1 MTSCSCCR
9 EACRSAPAL
18 VNSSCQES
26 QSAGYTISLNW
37 RDGEH
42 NGRIGFDP
50 EIGLSWL
57 DLTAGSVSDGLDA
70 PHDRQE
76 LTHRLAGEIP
86 AQEARRKTVTV
97 LARIWARAP
106 QEHRQLHTEALA
118 VLLGVPPVD
127 RPWLHWGMSLPAYP
141 FFHDVASTVGRLL
154 DLQGQFEA
162 SRVLR
167 RMREAWG
174 QRTTAERALHRLIGT
189 FAAWGVICATS
200 PNHHAYTIARPC
212 QTSNSALALW
222 FLECVLRTARGAQQ
236 GLSATYHDNP
246 QLPIGELVR
255 SPAAFPFRLSDHVTA
270 MRHSDRF
277 EITR

>member
-9 EACRSAPAL
+9 EACRSAHAL

-106 QEHRQLHTEALA
+106 L
-118 VLLGVPPVD
+118 
-127 RPWLHWGMSLPAYP
+127 
-141 FFHDVASTVGRLL
+141 
-154 DLQGQFEA
+154 
-162 SRVLR
+162 
-167 RMREAWG
+167 
-174 QRTTAERALHRLIGT
+174 
-189 FAAWGVICATS
+189 
-200 PNHHAYTIARPC
+200 
-212 QTSNSALALW
+212 
-222 FLECVLRTARGAQQ
+222 
-236 GLSATYHDNP
+236 
-246 QLPIGELVR
+246 
-255 SPAAFPFRLSDHVTA
+255 RLSDHVTA

-277 EITR
+277 EITRQGLDLEIVSYRLPCSFCAVS